1 MEPMKAIL
9 SVFDKAGLAAFA
21 TALLERG
28 LELIATEGTARELQ
42 KSRIPVTR
50 VADFTGSPELLGGL
64 VKTLHPRIH
73 AAIATG
79 EIGIVVVNL
88 IPPAQGAKPLETM
101 DIGGVALIRSAIKN
115 FEQVAV
121 IVDPA
126 QYDGILEEIRDT
138 GDITRETKVKLAKEA
153 LKDIIEYDATIERL
167 LALYSP

>member
-1 MEPMKAIL
+1 MKAIL
-9 SVFDKAGLAAFA
+9 SVYNKAGVAALAR
-21 TALLERG
+21 ALHDRRV
-28 LELIATEGTARELQ
+28 ELIATEGTARELQ

-50 VADFTGSPELLGGL
+50 VADFTGSPELLGGT

-79 EIGIVVVNL
+79 EIGMVVINL
-88 IPPAQGAKPLETM
+88 IPPGHGTEKPLEKM
-101 DIGGVALIRSAIKN
+101 DLGGVALIRSAIKN
-115 FEQVAV
+115 FEEVAV

>member
-1 MEPMKAIL
+1 MKAIL
-9 SVFDKAGLAAFA
+9 SVYNKAGVATFA
-21 TALLERG
+21 RALHDRRV
-28 LELIATEGTARELQ
+28 ELIATEGTARELQ

-121 IVDPA
+121 IVDPT
-126 QYDGILEEIRDT
+126 QYNRILEEIRDA
-138 GDITRETKVKLAKEA
+138 GDITRETKVRLAKEA
-153 LKDIIEYDATIERL
+153 LHYIMDYDSDIARL
-167 LALYSP
+167 LEQF